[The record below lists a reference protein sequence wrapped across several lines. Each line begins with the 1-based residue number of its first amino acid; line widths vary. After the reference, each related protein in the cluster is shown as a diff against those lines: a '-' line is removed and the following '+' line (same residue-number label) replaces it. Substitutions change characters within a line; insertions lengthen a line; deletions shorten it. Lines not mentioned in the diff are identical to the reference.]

1 MAHTFTMPATV
12 YMVAAD
18 FEALGLGNAGD
29 FVTDISDAADQAAGH
44 IDHDKI
50 MARVFKIEFCV
61 EHNTPETVTEVTEEV
76 ENIIASRLFNR
87 GATL

>member
-1 MAHTFTMPATV
+1 MTHTFTMPDTI

-29 FVTDISDAADQAAGH
+29 FCKDISAAADQAAGH
-44 IDHDKI
+44 IDHGKL

-61 EHNTPETVTEVTEEV
+61 KHNTPEAITEVTEQV
-76 ENIIASRLFNR
+76 ERIIAERLFKR